1 MRNAAMWNSVAK
13 HRNSKPSNHTK
24 LSLNAF
30 TSGLENCD
38 EKYTH
43 GFFEGKSINLARKVA
58 EAATRDG
65 G

>member
-1 MRNAAMWNSVAK
+1 MRNAAIWNSVAK

-24 LSLNAF
+24 LSLNAG
-30 TSGLENCD
+30 TCGLEHCD
-38 EKYTH
+38 EKHTH

-58 EAATRDG
+58 EAAISDG